1 LVVAFGMGA
10 HYAWL
15 LWGTGI
21 YTSHQQTTLR
31 QQIERQIA
39 HPRFAPVVAHPGKG
53 HGGKPHPVIPAVHF
67 DEGSAIGIMT
77 IPRIH
82 LNIVVVEGTGTLD
95 LRKGPG
101 HYPGTAYPWEEHGC
115 VAIAGHRTT
124 YLHPCWALD
133 QLLPGDLIRI
143 DTEFGR
149 FDYRVTGSQVVLP
162 TETWV
167 ADQTKQPTLVLSACT
182 PKFSASHRLVVFAA
196 RQ

>member
-1 LVVAFGMGA
+1 VVSIGLGV

-21 YTSHQQTTLR
+21 YTSHQQSTLR
-31 QQIERQIA
+31 QQIEQQIA
-39 HPRFAPVVAHPGKG
+39 HPRFTPVVTKSGPGHTK
-53 HGGKPHPVIPAVHF
+53 HHTVIPTVHIA
-67 DEGSAIGIMT
+67 EGSPIGIMT

-82 LNIVVVEGTGTLD
+82 LNMVVVEGTGTLD

-101 HYPGTAYPWEEHGC
+101 HYPGTAFPWQESGR

-124 YLHPCWALD
+124 YLHPFWALD
-133 QLLPGDLIRI
+133 KLQAGDLIRI

-162 TETWV
+162 SDTWV
-167 ADQTKQPTLVLSACT
+167 AHQTRSPTLMLSACT
-182 PKFSASHRLVVFAA
+182 PKFSATHRLVVFAA